1 MLRSLSVAAIALA
14 CASLSAAAQGAAIT
28 ITSPANGATVSG
40 PSVKI
45 EATVSGL
52 KLVPAGSPLADG
64 EGHLHFFI
72 DTPPDAVPEGKLI
85 PLDSASKYVHAGK
98 MPFTTR
104 DIPLAP
110 GPHVVWV
117 VAANSGHLALRTPAP
132 VKVAFTV
139 K

>member
-1 MLRSLSVAAIALA
+1 MRSVTIAALA
-14 CASLSAAAQGAAIT
+14 AVLAVPALGAQGAPAIR

-40 PSVKI
+40 PTVRI
-45 EATVSGL
+45 EATVTGL
-52 KLVPAGSPLADG
+52 TLVAAGSPLAAG

-98 MPFTTR
+98 PPFTSR
-104 DIPLAP
+104 DLPLAP
-110 GPHVVWV
+110 GPHTIWV

-132 VKVAFTV
+132 AKVTFTV
-139 K
+139 Q